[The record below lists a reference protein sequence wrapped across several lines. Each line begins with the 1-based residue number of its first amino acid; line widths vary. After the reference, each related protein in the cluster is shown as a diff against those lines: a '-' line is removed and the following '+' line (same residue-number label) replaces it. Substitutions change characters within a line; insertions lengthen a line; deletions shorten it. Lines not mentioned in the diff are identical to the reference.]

1 MKLISGRLS
10 IICGH
15 YGTGKTNLALNLARD
30 HARMGEKVTIVD
42 MDIVNPYFRTSD
54 YRKILEDEGIEV
66 IAPVFGATNLDL
78 PSLPASMYMAFEK
91 EGTVIFDLGGDDVGA
106 TVMGRFSDRL
116 VGVDYEM
123 LYVINRYRDLG
134 ATPDGTV
141 QILKEIEAVTRL
153 KATGLINNSN
163 LMYETTTEHIEKGYE
178 FVKET
183 AELIG
188 LPLVA
193 NVVRRDLLP
202 DISGSSVIR
211 TGEMIPVDI
220 IAGPS
225 FLD

>member
-1 MKLISGRLS
+1 MKNISGKLS

-15 YGTGKTNLALNLARD
+15 YGTGKTNLAVNLARD

-106 TVMGRFSDRL
+106 TVMGRFSEKLIGRE
-116 VGVDYEM
+116 YNM
-123 LYVINRYRDLG
+123 FYVINKYRDLG
-134 ATPDGTV
+134 ATPEETAE
-141 QILKEIEAVTRL
+141 ILKEIEAVTRL

-163 LMYETTTEHIEKGYE
+163 LMYETTNEHIEKGYE
-178 FVKET
+178 FAVKT
-183 AELIG
+183 SELIG
-188 LPLVA
+188 IPLVV
-193 NVVRRDLLP
+193 NVIRRDLIAEINKIP
-202 DISGSSVIR
+202 TIKV
-211 TGEMIPVDI
+211 GEILPVDI

-225 FLD
+225 F